1 MHRRLACLITWL
13 ARSSTRDS
21 EFNWLSP
28 PSLSLCCYSWALS
41 DNWRSTLI
49 GLSVSS
55 CLVRCSFSSGS
66 LHTSLQ
72 CENKTHIY
80 YFFIAYI
87 FHHKWIITFHW
98 FYYFRFQSRSALYHL
113 TELVASYK
121 YIKLNEK
128 IKNLHL
134 KWVAFPPNASSWFV
148 IVRSRILG
156 GLVSSPAPA
165 HRSLQ
170 GLTETMT

>member
-21 EFNWLSP
+21 EFNWLSL

-80 YFFIAYI
+80 YYFFIAYI

-98 FYYFRFQSRSALYHL
+98 FHYFRFQSRSALTISQNL
-113 TELVASYK
+113 WRA
-121 YIKLNEK
+121 INILNK
-128 IKNLHL
+128 MK
-134 KWVAFPPNASSWFV
+134 KQ
-148 IVRSRILG
+148 RIFIPS
-156 GLVSSPAPA
+156 GLL
-165 HRSLQ
+165 SLQ
-170 GLTETMT
+170 THHLGL